1 MKRRI
6 YAAQKKFVDYNTRIC
21 HDCKEPNWTPAQKSV
36 FKMKHNQP
44 RFCNQQ
50 KKPVVPIPKEQSSY
64 HFDDNM
70 DTDNESEEQNVTF
83 AAMHHIKDCEYQYL
97 LNEPRRNLLK
107 KNLLLCLLLL

>member
-97 LNEPRRNLLK
+97 LNEPRRNLIKTFMAL
-107 KNLLLCLLLL
+107 